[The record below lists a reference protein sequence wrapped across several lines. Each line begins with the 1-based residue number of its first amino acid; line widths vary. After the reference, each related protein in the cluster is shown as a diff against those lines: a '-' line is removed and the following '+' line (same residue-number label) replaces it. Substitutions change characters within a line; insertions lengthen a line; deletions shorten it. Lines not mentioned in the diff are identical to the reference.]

1 MVLIKKHRFRN
12 QKRIKLNPGKDSIV
26 CQVIDWKDSDF
37 YEQYEKDEDGK
48 TIYDKEKNYRFYEIR
63 GYAIADKKY
72 SVCLHITGFQPYLY
86 IKVPDRWNQRFVFKF
101 QNTLEYKL
109 NKQKNSIVSC
119 RLVKRKELY
128 GFHNDKKFNFLEIKC
143 HNLGAFY
150 EIRRILQGKKPF
162 WARSDTDD
170 PNEKTN
176 DRFFNIAGTKYDF
189 SNHLYETNISPLLRF
204 FHD

>member
-12 QKRIKLNPGKDSIV
+12 QKRIKVNPAKDSII

-86 IKVPDRWNQRFVFKF
+86 ILD
-101 QNTLEYKL
+101 
-109 NKQKNSIVSC
+109 
-119 RLVKRKELY
+119 
-128 GFHNDKKFNFLEIKC
+128 NFL
-143 HNLGAFY
+143 
-150 EIRRILQGKKPF
+150 
-162 WARSDTDD
+162 
-170 PNEKTN
+170 
-176 DRFFNIAGTKYDF
+176 
-189 SNHLYETNISPLLRF
+189 
-204 FHD
+204 